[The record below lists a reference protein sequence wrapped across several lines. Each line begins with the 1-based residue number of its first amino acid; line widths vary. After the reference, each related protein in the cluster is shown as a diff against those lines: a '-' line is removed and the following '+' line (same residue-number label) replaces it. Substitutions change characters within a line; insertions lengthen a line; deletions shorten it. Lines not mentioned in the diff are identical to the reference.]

1 MDSEE
6 EMNYDESEE
15 DMSEDDDDHLNMVME
30 PEVSSTTFDTQ
41 DDTYPH
47 EVLTPEQI
55 VKHMVDCIKEVNT
68 IVEVKKAT
76 TTTKNNRNDKR

>member
-76 TTTKNNRNDKR
+76 TTTKNK